1 MTDLAVIGCFFPLWD
16 TFSLLCLFL
25 FPSQPQTTL
34 SGSHMAH
41 GESAPLYRASLQ
53 RRTYSSWSH
62 TLNCPSLTHTHTHT
76 WPDPTIV
83 GADPFLQ
90 KPHTNLSSSRESE
103 SERMSKGVRE
113 TGGGRGG
120 RPRPSSNSPKP
131 REVGV
136 GWDDDGGMEMEGGVW
151 RRLRDRA
158 ARNIFTSSSDF
169 YEF

>member
-1 MTDLAVIGCFFPLWD
+1 MTDLAVIGCFCPLWD

-62 TLNCPSLTHTHTHT
+62 ALNRPSLTHTYTHT
-76 WPDPTIV
+76 RPDPTIV

-120 RPRPSSNSPKP
+120 GRDPGLPLIALNPGRWGL
-131 REVGV
+131 V
-136 GWDDDGGMEMEGGVW
+136 WMMMEGW
-151 RRLRDRA
+151 RWR
-158 ARNIFTSSSDF
+158 
-169 YEF
+169 EGCGEG